1 MLILEVNTMDG
12 YQRRTERKKEMVK
25 QAALDLFSAF
35 GVDKVSVAEIS
46 KKANVSPVTIYNY
59 FGNKDELVKTV
70 LIDYMDKTFEEY
82 SELIYSQRPFS
93 EKLEQIIFRKTE
105 TAKALSPEFLQSLTD
120 PSLQA
125 LLEEYTNQ
133 KSMPIAME
141 LIEQGKKQG
150 YINPKLTTEAILFYI
165 QVFTEATQKKEVLR
179 MLSKDSLIDLVEL
192 FFYGL
197 VGDSHVREKK

>member
-1 MLILEVNTMDG
+1 MDG
-12 YQRRTERKKEMVK
+12 YQRRTERKKEKIK
-25 QAALDLFSAF
+25 QAAIELFSTY
-35 GVDKVSVAEIS
+35 GVDKVSIAEIS

-59 FGNKDELVKTV
+59 FGNKDELLKSV
-70 LIDYMDKTFEEY
+70 LTDYMDKAFEEY
-82 SELIYSQRPFS
+82 SELIYSDRPFS
-93 EKLEQIIFRKTE
+93 EKIEQVIFRKTQ
-105 TAKALSPEFLQSLTD
+105 TAKALSTEFLQSLTD

-150 YINPKLTTEAILFYI
+150 YINPRLTTEAILFYI
-165 QVFTEATQKKEVLR
+165 HVFTESMQKKEVLGV
-179 MLSKDSLIDLVEL
+179 LSKDALIDLVEL

-197 VGDSHVREKK
+197 MGSSHLHGEK